1 MVAKK
6 GVAKVVG
13 KVVAKVDA
21 KLVAKWVAFPAW
33 GGAQGN
39 HVGLR
44 PYNTSLE
51 NQR

>member
-1 MVAKK
+1 M
-6 GVAKVVG
+6 VG

-33 GGAQGN
+33 GGAQGD

-44 PYNTSLE
+44 PCNTSLE
-51 NQR
+51 DQR

>member
-33 GGAQGN
+33 G
-39 HVGLR
+39 VLR
-44 PYNTSLE
+44 ATMWASGPATPA
-51 NQR
+51 